1 MYILNLLFYKEL
13 SSIDTKPPVLLELS
27 SVDTKPP
34 VFLELSGIDAKPP
47 PALYFSRMGS
57 GAGYYYSGLGGE
69 DCYYLVLGDSMKV
82 QGFID
87 QTVDILQ
94 ERVSLSTKLMF
105 SSLIV

>member
-1 MYILNLLFYKEL
+1 
-13 SSIDTKPPVLLELS
+13 
-27 SVDTKPP
+27 
-34 VFLELSGIDAKPP
+34 
-47 PALYFSRMGS
+47 MGS

-69 DCYYLVLGDSMKV
+69 DCYYLVLGDLMKV

-105 SSLIV
+105 SSLIVSQIVFLVVNTIAFMKARL

>member
-1 MYILNLLFYKEL
+1 
-13 SSIDTKPPVLLELS
+13 
-27 SVDTKPP
+27 
-34 VFLELSGIDAKPP
+34 
-47 PALYFSRMGS
+47 MGS

-69 DCYYLVLGDSMKV
+69 DCYYLVLGDSIKV

-105 SSLIV
+105 SSLIVSQIVFLVVNTIAFIKARL

>member
-1 MYILNLLFYKEL
+1 
-13 SSIDTKPPVLLELS
+13 
-27 SVDTKPP
+27 
-34 VFLELSGIDAKPP
+34 
-47 PALYFSRMGS
+47 MGS

-69 DCYYLVLGDSMKV
+69 DCYYLVLGDSIKV

-105 SSLIV
+105 SSLIVSQIVFLVVNTIAFMKARL